1 MENLTYDKLINKY
14 WSVIPDCQGY
24 NRKDSFD
31 RDLLI
36 EKIIS
41 RLIEDNEVYVTSD
54 RVIILDPIESW
65 LKGIK
70 KDLLEGYTVFE
81 NLDVN
86 TVFTLSIELNEDEI
100 YIICSNENTSNWY
113 TITKKD
119 FITRPLNNILK
130 DGLIQIINNLFFMYN
145 L

>member
-24 NRKDSFD
+24 NRKDLFD

-41 RLIEDNEVYVTSD
+41 RLIEDNEVYVASD

-65 LKGIK
+65 LKEIK

-100 YIICSNENTSNWY
+100 YIICGNENSSNWY
-113 TITKKD
+113 TMTKKD

-130 DGLIQIINNLFFMYN
+130 DGLMQIINNLFFYV
-145 L
+145 